1 MPNDKII
8 VQCRFLTETGDVST
22 TTSFAM
28 SEDAFESHINS
39 EEEKGKKFGR
49 AMEAVYVRRTADPRA
64 DQEAFAVAW
73 NTILLDKSIPFA
85 KKLVALNAQYRTT
98 RTILFES
105 PQLLRAMEQQTLYH
119 RTFGK
124 HVEER
129 T

>member
-1 MPNDKII
+1 MNKDRLI

-22 TTSFAM
+22 TTSFAIT
-28 SEDAFESHINS
+28 EDKFEDHINS
-39 EEEKGKKFGR
+39 EEEKGKNWGKSL
-49 AMEAVYVRRTADPRA
+49 EAVYVRRTADPHV
-64 DQEAFAVAW
+64 DQEAFGLAW
-73 NTILLDKSIPFA
+73 NEILLDKTIPFA